1 MARPTEA
8 AVQGQE
14 VMALEAQHVVQVYRR
29 APIVVTHGR
38 GVFLYDSE
46 GREYVDMIAG
56 VGVAILGHAHPELAR
71 IVSEQAATLLHS
83 SNLFYHPFQAPLAAR
98 LSALSGLE
106 RVFFCNSG
114 TEAVEACLKF
124 ARRYWFS
131 AGAGGRTRVVA
142 LHGAFHGRTLGSL
155 SVTADPHYRDP
166 FAPLLADVTF
176 VAPNDVEALR
186 AAVTNDTGAVVLE
199 AIQGEG
205 GVRPLTRAFA
215 AAVQEACERT
225 GALLVCDEVQC
236 GLGRTGCA
244 FYYPEL
250 GLCPSL
256 VAVGKALGAGIPIG
270 AALVA
275 GSVAGRLAPGDHG
288 STYGGNLLACRAGLF
303 VLDELTGGLMDHV
316 TRVGAHL
323 EGRLRE
329 LAARHPFV
337 TEVRGDGLIRGIELD
352 RPAAPVVDAA
362 RARGLLVNAT
372 AKTVVRLLPPYI
384 ITEQEI
390 DRAVE
395 LLSGAMADVAGAPA

>member
-1 MARPTEA
+1 MASSTHL
-8 AVQGQE
+8 AVQAQD

-29 APIVVTHGR
+29 APIVLTHGR
-38 GVFLYDSE
+38 GVFLYDAE
-46 GREYVDMIAG
+46 GREYVDLVSG

-71 IVSEQAATLLHS
+71 IVSEQASTLLHC
-83 SNLFYHPFQAPLAAR
+83 SNLFYHPFQGPLAAH

-124 ARRYWFS
+124 ARRYWFT
-131 AGAGGRTRVVA
+131 AGERGRTRVVA

-176 VAPNDVEALR
+176 VAPNDIDALR
-186 AAVTNDTGAVVLE
+186 AAVTSETGVVVLE
-199 AIQGEG
+199 GIQGEG
-205 GVRPLTRAFA
+205 GVRPLTKAFA

-236 GLGRTGCA
+236 GLGRTGRA
-244 FYYPEL
+244 FHYPAL

-256 VAVGKALGAGIPIG
+256 VAIGKALGAGIPIG

-275 GSVAGRLAPGDHG
+275 RSVAERLSPGDHG

-303 VLDELTGGLMDHV
+303 VLDQLTGGLMDHV

-323 EGRLRE
+323 DGRLRE
-329 LAARHPFV
+329 LASRHAFV
-337 TEVRGDGLIRGIELD
+337 TDVRGEGLIRGLELD
-352 RPAAPVVDAA
+352 RPAAAVVDAA

-384 ITEQEI
+384 ITEQDI
-390 DRAVE
+390 DRAID
-395 LLSGAMADVAGAPA
+395 LLAGALADVAGAEA